1 MKMQSH
7 PNIAYFNLA
16 IETDDLIIYIWEFCG
31 EGNNHEFVKIKLY
44 RLMAED
50 DGKRIKKKLMSVLMF
65 LHNNLERV
73 NYIEREHIKQKN
85 REY

>member
-1 MKMQSH
+1 MTE
-7 PNIAYFNLA
+7 Y
-16 IETDDLIIYIWEFCG
+16 
-31 EGNNHEFVKIKLY
+31 
-44 RLMAED
+44 
-50 DGKRIKKKLMSVLMF
+50 DGKRIKKKLMSILMF